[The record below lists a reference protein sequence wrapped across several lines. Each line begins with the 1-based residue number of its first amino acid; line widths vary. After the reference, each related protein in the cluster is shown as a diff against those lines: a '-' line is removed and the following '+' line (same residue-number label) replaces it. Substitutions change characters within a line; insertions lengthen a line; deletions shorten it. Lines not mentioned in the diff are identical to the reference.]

1 MSVEFDLKE
10 QQGMD
15 FFHRQ
20 KCYYELW
27 TGNLA
32 RTGGFKLK
40 MNLLFLT
47 APIHCKGSIG
57 EQMM

>member
-10 QQGMD
+10 QLGMG
-15 FFHRQ
+15 FFHGW
-20 KCYYELW
+20 KCYYGLW

-32 RTGGFKLK
+32 RTAGFKLK

-47 APIHCKGSIG
+47 APIHCKGFIS
-57 EQMM
+57 EQIM